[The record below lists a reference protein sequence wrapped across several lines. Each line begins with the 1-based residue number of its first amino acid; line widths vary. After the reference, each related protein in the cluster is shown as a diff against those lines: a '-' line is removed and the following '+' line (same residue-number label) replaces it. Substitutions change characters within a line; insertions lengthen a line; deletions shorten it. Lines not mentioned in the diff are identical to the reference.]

1 MGRLNGKVAI
11 VTGAGQGLGRS
22 TALRF
27 AAEGAKVVVAD
38 LNGETARDTVEA
50 IAAAG
55 GEALA
60 VIGDVSDA
68 GDAERLAE
76 TTLAEYG
83 RIDILVNNA
92 ATFGSG
98 KHIAEI
104 DEEEWDRVMRINLK
118 GPFLC
123 SKYVIPPM
131 RRQGSGSVV
140 FVSSMSGVVAN
151 EMQADYNTSKH
162 GLIGLARCLAQDC
175 GEDGIR
181 ANVVCPT
188 GMNTPMMART
198 PAENVAP
205 YAAMTMFSRFAEPE
219 EVANAILFL
228 ASDEASYITAAVLM
242 VDGGATAIQPSG
254 RQLREGAARYLR
266 RAERFP
272 ADTQANGGD

>member
-1 MGRLNGKVAI
+1 MGRLQGKVAI

-38 LNGETARDTVEA
+38 MNRETAQDTVEA
-50 IAAAG
+50 IASIG
-55 GEALA
+55 GEATA
-60 VIGDVSDA
+60 VVVDVSVA
-68 GDAERLAE
+68 YGAERMAAD
-76 TTLAEYG
+76 TLAEYG

-104 DEEEWDRVMRINLK
+104 DEEDWDRVMRVNLK

-131 RRQGSGSVV
+131 RSQGGGSVV

-198 PAENVAP
+198 PAENVAS

-242 VDGGATAIQPSG
+242 VDGGATAIQPSD

-266 RAERFP
+266 RASGNF
-272 ADTQANGGD
+272 A